1 MTEGIASPV
10 EQVTSSRAPSWNL
23 QKFQAAVSSAL
34 ISVPILTWLILIV
47 VMPSLLLI
55 GVSFLKSTG
64 GVIKFEPSLAN
75 YQRLWNSSGFW
86 VLLGR
91 TLAYSFA
98 GCFVASFIAY
108 PLAFYVGRVATRNRA
123 LLTTLIIL
131 PLWISLL
138 MRVFA
143 WRVIL
148 GQSGVLNTF
157 LVSSGILQEPSNA
170 FLYSPLAVVMVF
182 AYIAIPF
189 IFISTMGAFEK
200 IPQDL
205 FEASQDSGA
214 NAFRTFV
221 FLVWPLTRRNFAI
234 GFALAFLVTVG
245 DFVTPGMIG
254 GIDGTTVGVV
264 ISTQFGFANNWPY
277 GAAAAVVLMI
287 SVGILLTIVIAMCPC
302 RGVMLSVEGDNSQAS
317 TAHSSNS
324 IGRILGGFGTGM
336 ALIYLYAPLVI
347 IVIFSLNSSTV
358 QVFPLQELSLQWY
371 VALLS
376 NESLIAAAQ
385 RSLIVAVC
393 VVSLAAALGTLFAV
407 IIHHARLKGAKYYE
421 LAFALPV
428 ATPGV
433 VLGIEMVLG
442 TEIFGIPSGIPRI
455 IIGQMSFVMP
465 VTLLMVLVRLRKIDP
480 SLMEASLD
488 LGANR
493 LRSFTTVLWPLIKG
507 TVLAS
512 AFLGLTLSAD
522 DVMVTLFLSGGAP
535 TLPIWVFNQLRFGFT
550 PEVNAVFSLLMFVCL
565 TIVFLTNRQAG
576 RART

>member
-1 MTEGIASPV
+1 MTDNVASSAGDMTASP
-10 EQVTSSRAPSWNL
+10 AISWNL
-23 QKFQAAVSSAL
+23 QKCQAAINSAL
-34 ISVPILTWLILIV
+34 ISIPIVAWLLLIV
-47 VMPSLLLI
+47 VMPGLLLI
-55 GVSFLKSTG
+55 GVSFLQSSG
-64 GVIKFEPSLAN
+64 GLIRFEPSLAN
-75 YQRLWNSSGFW
+75 YQRLWNSAGFW

-91 TLAYSFA
+91 TLVFSFA
-98 GCFVASFIAY
+98 GCFVASLVAY
-108 PLAFYVGRVATRNRA
+108 PLAFYVGRMAGRNRA

-157 LVSSGILQEPSNA
+157 LVSSGVLAEPSNA

-205 FEASQDSGA
+205 FEAAQDSGA
-214 NAFRTFV
+214 NAFRALVT
-221 FLVWPLTRRNFAI
+221 LVWPLTRRNFAI
-234 GFALAFLVTVG
+234 GFSLAFLVTVG
-245 DFVTPGMIG
+245 DFVTPAMIG

-277 GAAAAVVLMI
+277 GAAAAVVLMT
-287 SVGILLTIVIAMCPC
+287 SVGVLLAVILALCPS
-302 RGVMLSVEGDNSQAS
+302 RGVMLSVEGDHTQAPA
-317 TAHSSNS
+317 THGSNVLGRR
-324 IGRILGGFGTGM
+324 IGAVGTGLTL
-336 ALIYLYAPLVI
+336 AYLYSPLAI
-347 IVIFSLNSSTV
+347 ISLFSFNSSPV
-358 QVFPLQELSLQWY
+358 QVFPLQTLSLQWY
-371 VALLS
+371 ASLFH
-376 NESLIAAAQ
+376 NASLISAAQ
-385 RSLIVAVC
+385 HSLIVALSVVC
-393 VVSLAAALGTLFAV
+393 LSAAIGTLFAV
-407 IIHHARLKGAKYYE
+407 IIHHGRLRGARYYE

-442 TEIFGIPSGIPRI
+442 TEVFGIPSGIPRI
-455 IIGQMSFVMP
+455 IVGQMSFVMP

-493 LRSFTTVLWPLIKG
+493 LTSFTTVLWPLIKG

-522 DVMVTLFLSGGAP
+522 DVMVTLFLSGGSP

-550 PEVNAVFSLLMFVCL
+550 PEVNAVFSLLMFACL
-565 TIVFLTNRQAG
+565 LIVFFVNRQAS
-576 RART
+576 RQRS

>member
-1 MTEGIASPV
+1 MTDGVVSSTGQIVGSQTSP
-10 EQVTSSRAPSWNL
+10 WNL
-23 QKFQAAVSSAL
+23 QRFQAVASSAL
-34 ISVPILTWLILIV
+34 ISVPILTWLALIV

-64 GVIKFEPSLAN
+64 GVIRFEPSLAN
-75 YQRLWNSSGFW
+75 YLRLWNSSGFW

-98 GCFVASFIAY
+98 GCLVASFIAY
-108 PLAFYVGRVATRNRA
+108 PLAFYVGRVITRNRA

-205 FEASQDSGA
+205 IEAAQDSGA
-214 NAFRTFV
+214 NAFFTFV
-221 FLVWPLTRRNFAI
+221 TLVWPLTRRNFAI
-234 GFALAFLVTVG
+234 GFSLAFLVTVG
-245 DFVTPGMIG
+245 DFVTPAMIG

-277 GAAAAVVLMI
+277 GAAAAVVLMV
-287 SVGILLTIVIAMCPC
+287 SVGVLLSIVLALCPS
-302 RGVMLSVEGDNSQAS
+302 RGVMLSVEGDNSQAQ
-317 TAHSSNS
+317 TIASNT
-324 IGRILGGFGTGM
+324 IGRLIGALGTGM
-336 ALIYLYAPLVI
+336 AIVYLYAPLAI
-347 IVIFSLNSSTV
+347 IFIFSLNSSSV

-371 VALLS
+371 ASLTS

-385 RSLIVAVC
+385 RSLIVAISVVC
-393 VVSLAAALGTLFAV
+393 LAAALGTLFAV
-407 IIHHARLKGAKYYE
+407 IIHNGRLKGARYYE

-442 TEIFGIPSGIPRI
+442 TEIFGIPSGILRI
-455 IIGQMSFVMP
+455 IVGQMSFVMP

-493 LRSFTTVLWPLIKG
+493 LKSFTSVLWPLIKG

-565 TIVFLTNRQAG
+565 VIVFLTNRQASRSRG
-576 RART
+576 

>member
-1 MTEGIASPV
+1 
-10 EQVTSSRAPSWNL
+10 
-23 QKFQAAVSSAL
+23 
-34 ISVPILTWLILIV
+34 
-47 VMPSLLLI
+47 MPSLLLI

-64 GVIKFEPSLAN
+64 GVIRFEPSLAN

-91 TLAYSFA
+91 TLGYSFA

-157 LVSSGILQEPSNA
+157 LVSSGILQEPTNA
-170 FLYSPLAVVMVF
+170 FLYSPLAVVLVF

-205 FEASQDSGA
+205 IEAAQDSGA
-214 NAFRTFV
+214 NAFFTFV
-221 FLVWPLTRRNFAI
+221 TLVWPLTRRNFAI
-234 GFALAFLVTVG
+234 GFSLAFLVTVG
-245 DFVTPGMIG
+245 DFVTPAMIG

-277 GAAAAVVLMI
+277 GAAAAVVLMV
-287 SVGILLTIVIAMCPC
+287 SVGVLLSIVLALCPS
-302 RGVMLSVEGDNSQAS
+302 RGVMLSVEGDNSQAQTV
-317 TAHSSNS
+317 TASNT
-324 IGRILGGFGTGM
+324 IGRLIGVLGTGM
-336 ALIYLYAPLVI
+336 AIVYLYAPLAI
-347 IVIFSLNSSTV
+347 IFIFSLNSSSV
-358 QVFPLQELSLQWY
+358 QTFPLQELSLQWY
-371 VALLS
+371 ASLAS

-385 RSLIVAVC
+385 RSLIVAISVVC
-393 VVSLAAALGTLFAV
+393 LAAGLGTLFAV
-407 IIHHARLKGAKYYE
+407 IIHHGRLKGARYYE

-455 IIGQMSFVMP
+455 IVGQMSFVMP

-493 LRSFTTVLWPLIKG
+493 LKSFTSVLWPLIKG

-522 DVMVTLFLSGGAP
+522 DVMVTLFLSGGSP

-565 TIVFLTNRQAG
+565 VIVFLSNRQAD
-576 RART
+576 RSRI